1 MKSYKDDSGEF
12 ISSPFNR
19 LPPKRT
25 HADYYKLISDPIDLT
40 IIQRKVRGDDYK
52 SFDEFQAWIIIIF
65 GFNKFYKILI
75 KIFAKSYK
83 RQTLSYSLITRKNI
97 TTVMIKNISTHAPSG
112 QFLRKLWQKWITKKG
127 IEIY

>member
-65 GFNKFYKILI
+65 GSNKFYKILKLKFSQNPI
-75 KIFAKSYK
+75 KD
-83 RQTLSYSLITRKNI
+83 RR
-97 TTVMIKNISTHAPSG
+97 
-112 QFLRKLWQKWITKKG
+112 
-127 IEIY
+127 